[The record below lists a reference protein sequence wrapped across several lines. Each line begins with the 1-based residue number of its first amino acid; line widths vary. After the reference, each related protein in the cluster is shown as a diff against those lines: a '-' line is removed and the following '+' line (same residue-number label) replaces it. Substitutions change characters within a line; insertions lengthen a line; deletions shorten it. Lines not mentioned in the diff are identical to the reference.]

1 MGTKQFIYCTTKC
14 NERKIK
20 LYPDKAT
27 PIGKGCG
34 GKAIYRK
41 GTYVLTLSTL
51 DFHQSGSCSI
61 WPDIRKLTSL
71 IISFSIYYILWKILN
86 RTNLCW
92 SDFTIMSLRRRNY
105 YLILLLPDQYSLS
118 GDQYPRRSSKALASS
133 NQ

>member
-27 PIGKGCG
+27 SIGKGCG

-51 DFHQSGSCSI
+51 DFHHSESCSI
-61 WPDIRKLTSL
+61 WPDIRKLTTL
-71 IISFSIYYILWKILN
+71 IISFTIYILWKILN